1 MTQVRP
7 IHILGISGSLRDASY
22 NTSLLL
28 AAAELLPTDTTLEI
42 IDLADLPMFDVDME
56 KPLPEPVAWF
66 REKVARADAVL
77 ISTPEYN
84 SSISGVL
91 KNALDWGS
99 RAPEPPFYGKPV
111 AIMGASTGIFGTA
124 RAQVQ
129 LRQVLTH
136 LGALVL
142 PKPEVMVP
150 KAQEVFDE
158 TGRLTSET
166 TRGFL
171 QDLLIKLADWTK
183 RVKS

>member
-1 MTQVRP
+1 MTQVSP

-28 AAAELLPTDTTLEI
+28 AAAELLPPETTLEI

-91 KNALDWGS
+91 
-99 RAPEPPFYGKPV
+99 
-111 AIMGASTGIFGTA
+111 
-124 RAQVQ
+124 
-129 LRQVLTH
+129 
-136 LGALVL
+136 
-142 PKPEVMVP
+142 
-150 KAQEVFDE
+150 
-158 TGRLTSET
+158 
-166 TRGFL
+166 
-171 QDLLIKLADWTK
+171 
-183 RVKS
+183 

>member
-1 MTQVRP
+1 
-7 IHILGISGSLRDASY
+7 
-22 NTSLLL
+22 
-28 AAAELLPTDTTLEI
+28 
-42 IDLADLPMFDVDME
+42 
-56 KPLPEPVAWF
+56 
-66 REKVARADAVL
+66 
-77 ISTPEYN
+77 
-84 SSISGVL
+84 
-91 KNALDWGS
+91 
-99 RAPEPPFYGKPV
+99 
-111 AIMGASTGIFGTA
+111 MGASTGIFGTA

-183 RVKS
+183 RVNN